1 MFKFFDFNSECFA
14 KHDAFWSTIYGFFE
28 YFSYKNKS
36 LNNLKHLN
44 VRYVSI

>member
-1 MFKFFDFNSECFA
+1 MFKFFDPNYECFA

-36 LNNLKHLN
+36 PNNLKHLN
-44 VRYVSI
+44 VRDVSI